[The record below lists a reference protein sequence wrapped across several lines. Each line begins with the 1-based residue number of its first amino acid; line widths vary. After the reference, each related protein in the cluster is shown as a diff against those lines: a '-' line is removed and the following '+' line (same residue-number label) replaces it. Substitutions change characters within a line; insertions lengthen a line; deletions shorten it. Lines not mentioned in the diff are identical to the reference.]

1 LIIPTVTK
9 ISPCAVSFYKL
20 RVKDVKFWYKASYNK
35 ATTVII
41 DQTQHP
47 PFTEDEASQIQKSQA
62 DPEAF
67 KPLYEKYFK
76 KIFLFILHRIGDK
89 AITGDLTSQVFL
101 KALTN
106 IHIFQLRDV
115 PFSAWLYRIA
125 LNECNDF
132 FRKQKRYRIVT
143 IEDTAIE
150 ELYDEITADT
160 TVPDLGKKLPD
171 ILRQL
176 SAIELQII
184 ELRYFEQRP
193 FKEVADIMGISENHA
208 KTKTY
213 RTLDKMKKLFLR

>member
-1 LIIPTVTK
+1 
-9 ISPCAVSFYKL
+9 
-20 RVKDVKFWYKASYNK
+20 
-35 ATTVII
+35 VII

-47 PFTEDEASQIQKSQA
+47 PFTEDEASQIRKSQA

-76 KIFLFILHRIGDK
+76 KIFLFILHRAGDK
-89 AITGDLTSQVFL
+89 AITADLTSQVFL

-106 IHIFQLRDV
+106 IHTFQLRGV

-143 IEDTAIE
+143 IDDTAIE
-150 ELYDEITADT
+150 ELYEEITADT
-160 TVPDLGKKLPD
+160 TAQHLGKKLPD
-171 ILRQL
+171 ILHQL
-176 SAIELQII
+176 STTELQII

-213 RTLDKMKKLFLR
+213 RILDKMKKLFLKQP